1 MFISEIKIDT
11 YNIPLPEPVEAYAA
25 GVMKSFDLVICRVTN
40 DNGIEGVGYITVHE
54 NQGKAIAQIIK
65 DSFVDLLKNKDPR
78 YIEYLWNL
86 MWKKVHYAG
95 RGGPVSFAI
104 AAVDVALWDLKGK
117 YLNEPLWSL
126 LGGFQKN
133 VLCYAGNI
141 DLNFSK
147 DKLLAEATKSL
158 DQGFR
163 AIKMRLGRETLKEDL
178 ERLDAMRSHLSS
190 DISLMADANEAWT
203 VNQAM
208 KAFNEIE
215 KFNLVWLEEPIQ
227 PDDFEGYKYLR
238 SLGKVPIAAGE
249 NLHTLAEMNLLI
261 KHNGVDY
268 VEPDLTT
275 CGGIT
280 TYMKV
285 AKLAEINN
293 LPVVS
298 HGVHELHVHLL
309 AACPNASYME
319 FHAWRIDDYIE
330 EKLSINNGYSP
341 APDKP
346 GHGVVFDFEK
356 LSKLKID

>member
-25 GVMKSFDLVICRVTN
+25 GVMKSFDLVVCRITN
-40 DNGIEGVGYITVHE
+40 DDEVEGVGYITVHE

-65 DSFVDLLKNKDPR
+65 DSFIDLLKNKDPR

-95 RGGPVSFAI
+95 RGAPVSFAI

-126 LGGFQKN
+126 LGGYQKN

-158 DQGFR
+158 NQGFR
-163 AIKMRLGRETLKEDL
+163 AIKMRLGR
-178 ERLDAMRSHLSS
+178 
-190 DISLMADANEAWT
+190 

-215 KFNLVWLEEPIQ
+215 KFNLVWLEEPIK

-249 NLHTLAEMNLLI
+249 NLHTLAEINLLI

>member
-25 GVMKSFDLVICRVTN
+25 GVMKSFDLVVCRITN
-40 DNGIEGVGYITVHE
+40 DDEVEGVGYITVHE

-65 DSFVDLLKNKDPR
+65 DSFLDLLKDKDPR
-78 YIEYLWNL
+78 YIEYIWNL

-178 ERLDAMRSHLSS
+178 ERLDAMRSHLPS
-190 DISLMADANEAWT
+190 DISLMADANEAWS

-215 KFNLVWLEEPIQ
+215 KFNLVWLEEPIK

-261 KHNGVDY
+261 KNNGVDY

-346 GHGVVFDFEK
+346 GHGVKFDFEK

>member
-1 MFISEIKIDT
+1 M
-11 YNIPLPEPVEAYAA
+11 
-25 GVMKSFDLVICRVTN
+25 
-40 DNGIEGVGYITVHE
+40 
-54 NQGKAIAQIIK
+54 
-65 DSFVDLLKNKDPR
+65 
-78 YIEYLWNL
+78 
-86 MWKKVHYAG
+86 
-95 RGGPVSFAI
+95 
-104 AAVDVALWDLKGK
+104 
-117 YLNEPLWSL
+117 
-126 LGGFQKN
+126 
-133 VLCYAGNI
+133 
-141 DLNFSK
+141 
-147 DKLLAEATKSL
+147 
-158 DQGFR
+158 
-163 AIKMRLGRETLKEDL
+163 
-178 ERLDAMRSHLSS
+178 
-190 DISLMADANEAWT
+190 
-203 VNQAM
+203 
-208 KAFNEIE
+208 
-215 KFNLVWLEEPIQ
+215 
-227 PDDFEGYKYLR
+227 
-238 SLGKVPIAAGE
+238 GKVPIAAGE

-261 KHNGVDY
+261 KNNGVDY

-330 EKLSINNGYSP
+330 EKLSINNGYSL

>member
-1 MFISEIKIDT
+1 
-11 YNIPLPEPVEAYAA
+11 
-25 GVMKSFDLVICRVTN
+25 
-40 DNGIEGVGYITVHE
+40 
-54 NQGKAIAQIIK
+54 
-65 DSFVDLLKNKDPR
+65 
-78 YIEYLWNL
+78 
-86 MWKKVHYAG
+86 
-95 RGGPVSFAI
+95 
-104 AAVDVALWDLKGK
+104 
-117 YLNEPLWSL
+117 
-126 LGGFQKN
+126 
-133 VLCYAGNI
+133 
-141 DLNFSK
+141 
-147 DKLLAEATKSL
+147 
-158 DQGFR
+158 
-163 AIKMRLGRETLKEDL
+163 
-178 ERLDAMRSHLSS
+178 
-190 DISLMADANEAWT
+190 
-203 VNQAM
+203 
-208 KAFNEIE
+208 
-215 KFNLVWLEEPIQ
+215 
-227 PDDFEGYKYLR
+227 
-238 SLGKVPIAAGE
+238 
-249 NLHTLAEMNLLI
+249 MNLLI

-330 EKLSINNGYSP
+330 EKLSINNGCSP